1 MILNKA
7 EENLYNKCSCKA
19 GLLKAR
25 QARPHDNELK
35 PRTLQYVSLK
45 FLSFP
50 RLLHFH
56 RSQNGAGTC
65 RSTALHLISYGLFS
79 SFTPHFSFFPP
90 LFPPNFVSVS
100 HTYKVTT
107 IQPHN

>member
-35 PRTLQYVSLK
+35 PRTLQMVARTYQMDDTLRRTTRFGK
-45 FLSFP
+45 
-50 RLLHFH
+50 
-56 RSQNGAGTC
+56 G
-65 RSTALHLISYGLFS
+65 HL
-79 SFTPHFSFFPP
+79 
-90 LFPPNFVSVS
+90 
-100 HTYKVTT
+100 KVTWKQVGVSSKPKAT
-107 IQPHN
+107 ENTDGSHGARRRISTRKRRSGMSIC

>member
-35 PRTLQYVSLK
+35 PRTLQMAARPYQMDDTLRRTTRFGK
-45 FLSFP
+45 
-50 RLLHFH
+50 
-56 RSQNGAGTC
+56 G
-65 RSTALHLISYGLFS
+65 HL
-79 SFTPHFSFFPP
+79 
-90 LFPPNFVSVS
+90 
-100 HTYKVTT
+100 KVTDVT
-107 IQPHN
+107 WKQVGVSSKTKATENKDKSHGARRRISTRKRRSGMSICRR